1 MVDLVR
7 GIRGDSILP
16 NLTELYLSNVSV
28 IRMDFWIN
36 TVFHE
41 EVKNKPLK
49 VLDISNVK
57 TLEFGLIKHVFTD
70 LEILN
75 ILNKKKKKRPMHFS
89 MHFSKSTLF

>member
-75 ILNKKKKKRPMHFS
+75 ILKKKKKETSHAFL
-89 MHFSKSTLF
+89 HAFQQK